1 MARPWLENSKLFPSL
16 PWIIRLDSPSK
27 QNAVVYSESFYTG
40 VKGYKMCLQI
50 CPDGKTDKDFGFLSV
65 STMLRSGPNDN
76 DLSWPLRQDTSIT
89 LLNQLEDRNH
99 YTVKKEANDINP
111 GLVVCAGQAM
121 PAVGIAGRI
130 SHKDIYQPQTANCI
144 YFRDD
149 CLYIK
154 VTSHMNDPLRACSSG
169 GLCGITLTSY
179 DKHCPNL
186 TLINPSEYNGNA
198 KMTR

>member
-1 MARPWLENSKLFPSL
+1 MATPWLENSKRFPSL

-149 CLYIK
+149 CLCFK
-154 VTSHMNDPLRACSSG
+154 VTSHMNNPLRAYLPVR
-169 GLCGITLTSY
+169 LC
-179 DKHCPNL
+179 
-186 TLINPSEYNGNA
+186 
-198 KMTR
+198 